1 MSLADDKKSKRS
13 RAMRVA
19 TIFTGVAAA
28 TVGMTQAANAQEV
41 AHPVGKP
48 AVGQVGGAVLPDVRR
63 LFGSI
68 QYYDSCAAHN
78 THPTWLHV
86 ATFFSSSQ
94 AIGGQYEASVC
105 FGFKGSLSS
114 PPGHGMVGECGGNNY
129 GFLLG
134 ITQND
139 TSDKFWFRPGT
150 TWNNAFDWKS
160 LDNVFISRWAGN
172 DTCKSWWRS

>member
-1 MSLADDKKSKRS
+1 MSLSGAKNSKRS
-13 RAMRVA
+13 SPMRVA
-19 TIFTGVAAA
+19 TIFTGVAAV

-48 AVGQVGGAVLPDVRR
+48 AVGHVGGAVLPDVRR

-68 QYYDSCAAHN
+68 QYYDSCAAHGV
-78 THPTWLHV
+78 HPTWLHV
-86 ATFFSSSQ
+86 ATFFSSSH
-94 AIGGQYEASVC
+94 ADGPYEASVC
-105 FGFKGSLSS
+105 YGFKGSLSS
-114 PPGHGMVGECGGNNY
+114 PPGMGMVGECGGNNY

-134 ITQND
+134 ITYND

-150 TWNNAFDWKS
+150 TWNNDFSWKS

-172 DTCKSWWRS
+172 ETCKSWWRS